1 MYNISG
7 KFMDVKWANISD
19 SSIEI
24 TSEIEGTAE
33 LVIILCGFMVVCD
46 PSYNAYRTT
55 IYTNMEVQ
63 IRLQIT
69 DYSDLAKSRHNSD
82 VILMFI
88 FVEM

>member
-1 MYNISG
+1 
-7 KFMDVKWANISD
+7 
-19 SSIEI
+19 
-24 TSEIEGTAE
+24 
-33 LVIILCGFMVVCD
+33 MVVCD